1 MDLSPETMK
10 MVESAGPWVVA
21 TTVICTLLIKQYFGF
36 RLKKLD
42 SNSELKKLEIEKE
55 EKDWDGLEDRQEED
69 EKRLKNIE
77 DLIDEMERSLI
88 RILDRLADK

>member
-21 TTVICTLLIKQYFGF
+21 ITVISTLLIKQYFGF

-55 EKDWDGLEDRQEED
+55 DKDWDGLEDRQTED
-69 EKRLKNIE
+69 EKRLEQIE
-77 DLIDEMERSLI
+77 DRIDEMERSLI